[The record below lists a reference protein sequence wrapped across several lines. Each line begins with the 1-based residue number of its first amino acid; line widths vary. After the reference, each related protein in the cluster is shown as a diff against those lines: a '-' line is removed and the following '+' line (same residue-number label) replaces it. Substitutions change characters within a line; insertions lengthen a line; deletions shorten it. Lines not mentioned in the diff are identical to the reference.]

1 MDKLRFIFSET
12 FMGLGLV
19 FLGLVTAKAVGGLHA
34 SGSQRGASN
43 WRLAVIRGALYT
55 VILALVIL
63 GARGLGTGVSAGVR
77 ALASMGDADQFQ
89 LERGYQNALRA
100 VQLRSGDLAYWR
112 ILSGVKFRMGQ
123 FGSVLKDQPVFEAL
137 GGGELDEETTMRL
150 AYCHYFLGQYDQVYP
165 MTAGVIQANRYFA
178 APYVLEGMT
187 YMAQKKYAQA
197 RQRFLDVL
205 QLFPSQQAAV
215 EGLAHAHFLM
225 GNTANALQV
234 LNETQ
239 KFPFPPEARKRFD
252 ALKTFYAQ

>member
-1 MDKLRFIFSET
+1 MDKVRFFFSET
-12 FMGLGLV
+12 LMALGLA
-19 FLGLVTAKAVGGLHA
+19 FLGLVAAKAVGALQAG
-34 SGSQRGASN
+34 GSPKNQNR
-43 WRLAVIRGALYT
+43 RLAVVRGLLYT
-55 VILALVIL
+55 AILALVIL

-77 ALASMGDADQFQ
+77 ALASEGDANTIQ

-100 VQLRSGDLAYWR
+100 VQLRPGNADYWR
-112 ILSGVKFRMGQ
+112 ILSASKFRLGQ
-123 FGSVLKDQPVFEAL
+123 FNSVLKDQPVLEAL
-137 GGGELDEETTMRL
+137 SGGKLDEENTMRL
-150 AYCHYFLGQYDQVYP
+150 AYCHYLLGQYDQVYP
-165 MTAGVIQANRYFA
+165 LTAGVIQAHRYFA

-205 QLFPSQQAAV
+205 QLFPSQEAAV

-225 GNTANALQV
+225 GDAANALRV

-252 ALKTFYAQ
+252 DLKIFYAQ